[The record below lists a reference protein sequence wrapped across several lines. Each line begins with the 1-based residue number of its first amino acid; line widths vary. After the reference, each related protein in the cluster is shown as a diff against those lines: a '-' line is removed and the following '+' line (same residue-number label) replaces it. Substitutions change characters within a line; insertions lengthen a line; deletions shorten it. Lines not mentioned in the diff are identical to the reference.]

1 MIRPYL
7 AEQHGLD
14 DLRLDGLACRRERRR
29 DLHED
34 SGGRVVAGDV
44 HGQRLK
50 LQIDLSW
57 NVAHARGLRESP
69 PRGAP
74 SVQEAGGGRPAVYN
88 ALVGLLEPPLE
99 SSAERCE
106 ELLEGLARADEE
118 LLGGL
123 SLIY

>member
-34 SGGRVVAGDV
+34 SGGRVVASDV
-44 HGQRLK
+44 HGQCLK

-57 NVAHARGLRESP
+57 NVAQSCHPCLISTKF
-69 PRGAP
+69 
-74 SVQEAGGGRPAVYN
+74 SHSTAVYS
-88 ALVGLLEPPLE
+88 GRYPLWV
-99 SSAERCE
+99 SAR
-106 ELLEGLARADEE
+106 
-118 LLGGL
+118 
-123 SLIY
+123 IYGRTISIYNP